1 MTSDPFLPMFPLGT
15 PLLPGSLLPLQIFEL
30 RYQMMLD
37 DCLAAPTPEFGVVLI
52 ERGHEVGGGD
62 QRSRIG
68 TVARIVRVVDLEGDR
83 RGVVALG
90 ERRIHV
96 EEWLPDDPYPRAV
109 VTDWP
114 DEESESSNDGSPT
127 GDRPAVRAVV
137 EVARRIL
144 ELVGDPPPELR
155 IEVEPRADERVGEF
169 AYRLASLMPIGP
181 ADRQRILGA
190 PSAASRIVALQRALD
205 DARAMIEFRLGP
217 TR

>member
-1 MTSDPFLPMFPLGT
+1 MSTGVTLPMFPLGT

-37 DCLAAPTPEFGVVLI
+37 DCLAAASPEFGVVLI

-62 QRSRIG
+62 LRSAFG

-90 ERRIHV
+90 ERRV
-96 EEWLPDDPYPRAV
+96 RVDEWLADDPYPRAV
-109 VTDWP
+109 VSDWP
-114 DEESESSNDGSPT
+114 DEMGESSDHP
-127 GDRPAVRAVV
+127 DDEVRQMVD
-137 EVARRIL
+137 VARVIL
-144 ELVGDPPPELR
+144 ELVGDPPPEMRLE
-155 IEVEPRADERVGEF
+155 IEPRADESVGEF

-190 PSAASRIVALQRALD
+190 PSAVDRVGALHRALD

-217 TR
+217 HR